1 MTTYLLEN
9 ITKGD
14 LLLSRP
20 THRGVKSVRPKGRFE
35 ADEATYQQIKGSVRL
50 LQILSENP
58 SNSME
63 KIITEQPPTVT
74 TEGTVE
80 YVKVDKKAQKLNE
93 QSPESSPTDVLLN
106 ESPLEGIEIV

>member
-20 THRGVKSVRPKGRFE
+20 TSKGVKTVRPKGRFE
-35 ADEATYQQIKGSVRL
+35 ADETTYQQIKGSVRVI
-50 LQILSENP
+50 QILSENQG
-58 SNSME
+58 NSME

-80 YVKVDKKAQKLNE
+80 YVKVDKKARKLNE
-93 QSPESSPTDVLLN
+93 QSPGQSDADVLLN